1 MQKTFLLLST
11 ACFSFFIS
19 NAQIADDDTLLT
31 IASTPVSANEFVRV
45 YNKNL
50 NLVQDDSQ
58 KEIDSYLEL
67 FINYKLKLTEA
78 KALRYDK
85 DPVYLKE
92 FQSYKNQ
99 LTQSYL
105 TDKNVTDDL
114 VREAYDRTTNE
125 VKAQH
130 ILILLDEVETDPLA
144 VYSKVEAYRERLVNE
159 DFESLKKELH
169 NGKNIF
175 VEDLG
180 YFSAFKMVYNF
191 ESAAYA
197 TEVGAVS
204 QPFRTRF
211 GFHVVK
217 ILEKRKSRGQVSVA
231 HIMIANTQK
240 DSTLVAKD
248 RIQELHRLLL
258 QGDDFGELAKQFSD
272 DKSSSNRGGELSP
285 FKSGQIN
292 SEIFETTAFELNPS
306 NPISKPIQTQFGWH
320 ILKYINKIPVK
331 SFEELQPELESQV
344 GKDSRSQL
352 VKAKMLER
360 LLVEYQVE
368 NPNSKLMN
376 VESNLTYI
384 TSEKAWEFSKDFD
397 NNLPFLTIK
406 NQSYTYQDFL
416 NFINANQKTNKKEW
430 TTAVVVKKQYASFLE
445 QSVIQYKKDNLESEN
460 EEFAHILNEYR
471 EGLLLFELMQDKIW
485 EGAKNDSIGLQ
496 EFYNANKQN
505 YVWPERI
512 EGSVARSTNAKYIK
526 KVQKYWQKNS
536 SNEAIDEAINKDQQN
551 VIFSNG
557 ELELDQAPLPKSF
570 NVRTKTPISEV
581 IKENNSFYV
590 VNVKEFKPKSQK
602 TFEEAKGQLIADY
615 QIALESKWTQE
626 LRAKFKVDVN
636 ESVLAKVNALISN

>member
-19 NAQIADDDTLLT
+19 NAQITDDDTLLT

-130 ILILLDEVETDPLA
+130 ILILLDEVETDTLA

-191 ESAAYA
+191 ESAAYE

-211 GFHVVK
+211 GFHVIKV
-217 ILEKRKSRGQVSVA
+217 LEKRKSRGQVTVA

-240 DSTLVAKD
+240 DSSLVAKD
-248 RIQELHRLLL
+248 RIQELYRLIL
-258 QGDDFGELAKQFSD
+258 QGEEFGELAKQFSD
-272 DKSSSNRGGELSP
+272 DKSSSMRAGELKP

-292 SEIFETTAFELNPS
+292 SEIFETTAFELSPS

-320 ILKYINKIPVK
+320 IVKLLKKYPIESFDNLKSKIA
-331 SFEELQPELESQV
+331 E
-344 GKDSRSQL
+344 
-352 VKAKMLER
+352 
-360 LLVEYQVE
+360 QVE
-368 NPNSKLMN
+368 QD
-376 VESNLTYI
+376 ERSNLVGATV
-384 TSEKAWEFSKDFD
+384 
-397 NNLPFLTIK
+397 IK
-406 NQSYTYQDFL
+406 RL
-416 NFINANQKTNKKEW
+416 
-430 TTAVVVKKQYASFLE
+430 
-445 QSVIQYKKDNLESEN
+445 
-460 EEFAHILNEYR
+460 LNEYKITVNEAALKQFEKDNWNENPEKFKSILLTIEQSKIPQSTFIYYLKSTR
-471 EGLLLFELMQDKIW
+471 PSSINNSFIEFKEKQILNYYSQNIEKLNPEFATMFSEFKEGLLLFDL
-485 EGAKNDSIGLQ
+485 
-496 EFYNANKQN
+496 
-505 YVWPERI
+505 
-512 EGSVARSTNAKYIK
+512 
-526 KVQKYWQKNS
+526 
-536 SNEAIDEAINKDQQN
+536 
-551 VIFSNG
+551 
-557 ELELDQAPLPKSF
+557 
-570 NVRTKTPISEV
+570 
-581 IKENNSFYV
+581 
-590 VNVKEFKPKSQK
+590 
-602 TFEEAKGQLIADY
+602 
-615 QIALESKWTQE
+615 LESKVWEKSKDSVGLSNYFNENKSEKYSNKE
-626 LRAKFKVDVN
+626 LKDTKGKVISDFQN
-636 ESVLAKVNALISN
+636 YLEQQWIRDLHIKYKVEFNSLEKDRILKTKI

>member
-130 ILILLDEVETDPLA
+130 ILILLDEVETDTLA

-416 NFINANQKTNKKEW
+416 NFINANQKANKKEW

-526 KVQKYWQKNS
+526 KVRKYWQKNS
-536 SNEAIDEAINKDQQN
+536 SNEEIDEAINKDQQN

-557 ELELDQAPLPKSF
+557 ELELGQAPLPKNF
-570 NVRTKTPISEV
+570 NVRTKTPISEL

-626 LRAKFKVDVN
+626 LRTKFKVDVN
-636 ESVLAKVNALISN
+636 ESVLAKVNALIPN

>member
-1 MQKTFLLLST
+1 MQKTFLFLSISCLSFLL
-11 ACFSFFIS
+11 S
-19 NAQIADDDTLLT
+19 NAQITEDDVLLT
-31 IASTPVSANEFVRV
+31 IAGAPVSANEFVRV

-58 KEIDSYLEL
+58 KEVGSYLEL

-85 DPVYLKE
+85 DPTYFRE
-92 FQSYKNQ
+92 FNSYKNQ

-114 VREAYDRTTNE
+114 VREAYDRTENE

-130 ILILLDEVETDPLA
+130 ILVLLDEVETDTVA
-144 VYSKVEAYRERLVNE
+144 AYSKIQAYRERFINE
-159 DFESLKKELH
+159 DFDSLKKELH
-169 NGKNIF
+169 NGKSIF

-197 TEVGAVS
+197 TQVGEVS

-217 ILEKRKSRGQVSVA
+217 VLEKRKSRGQVSVA

-240 DSTLVAKD
+240 DSTLVAKE
-248 RIQELHRLLL
+248 RIEELHRLVL
-258 QGDDFGELAKQFSD
+258 QGDDFAELAKQFSD
-272 DKSSSNRGGELSP
+272 DKSSSMRGGELSP

-292 SEIFETTAFELNPS
+292 SEIFETTAFELSKS
-306 NPISKPIQTQFGWH
+306 NPLSKPIQTQFGWH
-320 ILKYINKIPVK
+320 ILKFINKKPVK
-331 SFEELQPELESQV
+331 PFEELKSDLENQV

-360 LLVEYQVE
+360 LLTEYQIK
-368 NPNSKLMN
+368 NPNLKVTEFESKI
-376 VESNLTYI
+376 TYNPSLN
-384 TSEKAWEFSKDFD
+384 TWELDKNFD
-397 NNLPFLTIK
+397 ENQSFLVIK
-406 NQSYTYQDFL
+406 NQTLTYQDFL
-416 NFINANQKTNKKEW
+416 EFLNKNQKLVKKEW
-430 TTAVVVKKQYASFLE
+430 STTAVVKKQYASFLE
-445 QSVIQYKKDNLESEN
+445 QSVFQYKKDNLESEN

-471 EGLLLFELMQDKIW
+471 EGLLLFDLMQDKIW
-485 EGAKNDSIGLQ
+485 EGAKNDSLGLQ

-505 YVWPERI
+505 YVWPDRI

-526 KVQKYWQKNS
+526 KVRKYWAKNK
-536 SNEAIDEAINKDQQN
+536 SNQEIDEALNKGQQN

-557 ELELDQAPLPKSF
+557 ELELGHSTLPRNLEF
-570 NVRTKTPISEV
+570 KTGLSKIIE
-581 IKENNSFYV
+581 ENSNFYV
-590 VNVKEFKPKSQK
+590 VNVTSLKPASPK
-602 TFEEAKGQLIADY
+602 TFEEAKGQSIADY
-615 QIALESKWTQE
+615 QIALESEWIQE
-626 LRAKFKVDVN
+626 LRAKFEVDIN
-636 ESVLAKVNALISN
+636 ESVFTKVNALISN

>member
-19 NAQIADDDTLLT
+19 NAQITDDDTLLT
-31 IASTPVSANEFVRV
+31 IANTPVSANEFVRV

-114 VREAYDRTTNE
+114 IREAYDRTTNE

-130 ILILLDEVETDPLA
+130 ILILLDEVETDTLVA
-144 VYSKVEAYRERLVNE
+144 YSKVEAYRERLVNE

-169 NGKNIF
+169 NGKNVF

-248 RIQELHRLLL
+248 RIQELRRLLL

-292 SEIFETTAFELNPS
+292 SEIFETTAFELSPS

-352 VKAKMLER
+352 VKAKMLEQ
-360 LLVEYQVE
+360 LLVEYQIE
-368 NPNSKLMN
+368 NPNSNLMN
-376 VESNLTYI
+376 VELNLTYI
-384 TSEKAWEFSKDFD
+384 TSEKAWGFSKDFD

-406 NQSYTYQDFL
+406 NQTYTYQDFL
-416 NFINANQKTNKKEW
+416 NFINANQKSNKKEW

-460 EEFAHILNEYR
+460 EEFAHVLNEYR

-526 KVQKYWQKNS
+526 KVRKYWQKNS
-536 SNEAIDEAINKDQQN
+536 SNEEIDEAINKDQQN

-557 ELELDQAPLPKSF
+557 ELELGQAPLPKSF
-570 NVRTKTPISEV
+570 NVRTKTPISEL

-626 LRAKFKVDVN
+626 LRTKFKVDVN
-636 ESVLAKVNALISN
+636 ESVLAKVNALIPN

>member
-19 NAQIADDDTLLT
+19 NAQTTDDDTLLT
-31 IASTPVSANEFVRV
+31 IANTPVSANEFVRV

-114 VREAYDRTTNE
+114 IREAYDRTTNE

-130 ILILLDEVETDPLA
+130 ILILLDEVETDTLVA
-144 VYSKVEAYRERLVNE
+144 YSKVEAYRERLVNE

-169 NGKNIF
+169 NGKNVF

-248 RIQELHRLLL
+248 RIQELQRLLL

-292 SEIFETTAFELNPS
+292 SEIFETTAFELSPS

-320 ILKYINKIPVK
+320 ILKYINKTPVK

-352 VKAKMLER
+352 VKAKLLEQ
-360 LLVEYQVE
+360 LLVEYQIE

-376 VESNLTYI
+376 IELNLIYI
-384 TSEKAWEFSKDFD
+384 TSEKAWGFSKDFD

-406 NQSYTYQDFL
+406 NQTYTYQDFL
-416 NFINANQKTNKKEW
+416 NFINANQKSNKKEW

-460 EEFAHILNEYR
+460 EEFAHVLNEYR

-526 KVQKYWQKNS
+526 KVRKYWQKNS
-536 SNEAIDEAINKDQQN
+536 SNEEIDEAINKDQQN

-557 ELELDQAPLPKSF
+557 ELELGQAPLPKNF
-570 NVRTKTPISEV
+570 NVRTKTPISEL

-626 LRAKFKVDVN
+626 LRTKFKVDVN
-636 ESVLAKVNALISN
+636 ESVLAKVKALISN

>member
-130 ILILLDEVETDPLA
+130 ILILLDEVETDTLA

-159 DFESLKKELH
+159 DFESLKKELG

-416 NFINANQKTNKKEW
+416 NFINANQKANKKEW